1 LQSEKL
7 TNQLKPP
14 ILETFG
20 DIASSIGIHFETY
33 LSVVG
38 QVLQQAATVSVAN
51 DVSFDML
58 EYIISLRSGIVDAW
72 SGIILAFKGTDKGMC
87 HTTCALK
94 DLLTSRSE
102 KSSELHPAHF

>member
-7 TNQLKPP
+7 TNQLP

-20 DIASSIGIHFETY
+20 DIASSIGVHFETY

-72 SGIILAFKGTDKGMC
+72 SGIILAFKGTDKGLW
-87 HTTCALK
+87 HGTYVFER
-94 DLLTSRSE
+94 LTN
-102 KSSELHPAHF
+102 

>member
-1 LQSEKL
+1 
-7 TNQLKPP
+7 
-14 ILETFG
+14 
-20 DIASSIGIHFETY
+20 
-33 LSVVG
+33 
-38 QVLQQAATVSVAN
+38 
-51 DVSFDML
+51 ML